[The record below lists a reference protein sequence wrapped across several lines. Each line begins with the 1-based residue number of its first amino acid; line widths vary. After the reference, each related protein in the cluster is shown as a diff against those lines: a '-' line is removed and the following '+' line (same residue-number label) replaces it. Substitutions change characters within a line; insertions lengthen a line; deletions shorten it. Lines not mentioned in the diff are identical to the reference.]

1 MKNSRYLISAFVVFT
16 VFIFSFTPASDETS
30 DVKISI
36 KGLNHDWR
44 DGLKPSEFAEMTIES
59 IDVSI
64 AIDELQI
71 TLARGNRAVDF
82 SSVKSGSFN
91 LRNYTGNARA
101 GDRIVVEIKK
111 STDKIDSSSLY
122 NSVIVIKVN

>member
-1 MKNSRYLISAFVVFT
+1 MKNSRYLISALLLFT

-30 DVKISI
+30 DIKVSI

-44 DGLKPSEFAEMTIES
+44 DGLKPSEFAVMMVEAVDKNITI
-59 IDVSI
+59 DG
-64 AIDELQI
+64 LQI

-111 STDKIDSSSLY
+111 STDIIDSSSLY